1 MTEKGFIISAVA
13 VVAVLIIIIFTLGV
27 RINLLDRRL
36 EDNKLSYNRELE
48 SNKEMIDEIS
58 QNLLV
63 LSSGSNEVRRSLNL
77 PEKQLIQK
85 NSERGGTVPADLS
98 VSFFDAFR
106 FLVDNEEL
114 DTAAGEFTTFITDNG
129 ISEYFSDKGYIFERN
144 NLLNA
149 SVLQDQ
155 RVYLSFSYDAER
167 GQIDLRDIEGNAI
180 NIAYDDEDIFEI
192 FENEVV
198 IFRSYDDKLLEIGN
212 SIQNIVG
219 SEEVGDLLN
228 DRGFSIIEIDAGRF
242 SITNDKDDSQVGLFR
257 QDDRDILLN
266 SDRFTYSEDFEK
278 ALIEFLGAT
287 SDRTE
292 TERIDDLVLAKMKEI
307 FSDEGFKV
315 LLETN
320 DCKRELNYRED
331 IEFIYFDIY
340 KTDGTVQGTFVLQK
354 DFGEVLLLSG
364 DGKYLKSL
372 KMFTPG
378 NDIRSLIT
386 DAEEDETVSPYIF
399 DDSSENFLVV
409 GTHEH
414 NADTM
419 IIVNANNKTGRLN
432 MISVPR
438 DLYYKGNKI
447 NNIYKVHGPER
458 LAAELSDI
466 TGLDIKKYISID
478 MFAFIDVVNILGGL
492 DVTIEEDL
500 IDPTY
505 KVKNNGVWSTLY
517 YRKGTHHLDGVAALR
532 VARSRH
538 GSDDFDRSKR
548 QQQVIEAVFD
558 KMRTINAGDL
568 GKVYEFVSTV
578 FSYIETNLNTADIVR
593 NFLMYKDN
601 QIADPNI
608 INTDNILYDTY
619 TNLYLLPADEQKTLR
634 KDENFYKGLWIVLP
648 RNNDWNLIKK
658 HIEKILN
665 NG

>member
-1 MTEKGFIISAVA
+1 MREKVFIISAA
-13 VVAVLIIIIFTLGV
+13 AAGAVLIIIIITLGV
-27 RINLLDRRL
+27 RLNLLDRRL
-36 EDNKLSYNRELE
+36 EENNLAYNSELE
-48 SNKEMIDEIS
+48 SNKGLIDEIS
-58 QNLLV
+58 QNLQI
-63 LSSGSNEVRRSLNL
+63 LSSGTNEVRRSLNL
-77 PEKQLIQK
+77 PEKKLIQTNYDQEK
-85 NSERGGTVPADLS
+85 SDQPDLT

-106 FLVDNEEL
+106 FLVDNEALES
-114 DTAAGEFTTFITDNG
+114 AAAEFTNFLEDYD
-129 ISEYFSDKGYIFERN
+129 ISTYFYDHGYLLTRDD
-144 NLLNA
+144 LLNA
-149 SVLQDQ
+149 SVQQDKSF
-155 RVYLSFSYDAER
+155 YLTLSYSAER
-167 GQIDLRDIEGNAI
+167 GEVELLDIEGNTFTISIDA
-180 NIAYDDEDIFEI
+180 DPFEI
-192 FENEVV
+192 LDREVAV
-198 IFRSYDDKLLEIGN
+198 FRSYNEKLLEVEQGIKK
-212 SIQNIVG
+212 SVE
-219 SEEVGDLLN
+219 SEELGAVLKN
-228 DRGFSIIEIDAGRF
+228 RGLSIIKSDNGIFSIRNE
-242 SITNDKDDSQVGLFR
+242 KDDSLIGTFR
-257 QDDRDILLN
+257 QDNTEILLN
-266 SDRFTYSEDFEK
+266 SERFERIDNFEQS
-278 ALIEFLGAT
+278 LLEYLE
-287 SDRTE
+287 SVSNRTE
-292 TERIDDLVLAKMKEI
+292 SESIDDLVFAKMEEI

-320 DCKRELNYRED
+320 NCKREPMVRED
-331 IEFIYFDIY
+331 DEFIYFDIY
-340 KTDGTVQGTFVLQK
+340 KNDGTVRGSFVLQK

-372 KMFTPG
+372 KMFTAG
-378 NDIRSLIT
+378 RDIRSLLVN
-386 DAEEDETVSPYIF
+386 AEENNTVSPYIF

-447 NNIYKVHGPER
+447 NNIYKVHGAER
-458 LAAELSDI
+458 LASELSEI

-492 DVTIEEDL
+492 SVTIEEDL

-517 YRKGTHHLDGVAALR
+517 YRKGTHQLDGVAALR

-558 KMRTINAGDL
+558 KLRSINATDL

-578 FSYIETNLNTADIVR
+578 FSYIDTNLNTADLVR

-601 QIADPNI
+601 QIADPNV

-619 TNLYLLPADEQKTLR
+619 TNLYLLPVDDQKILKEDEG
-634 KDENFYKGLWIVLP
+634 FYKGLWIVLP
-648 RNNDWNLIKK
+648 KNNDWNLIKK
-658 HIEKILN
+658 HIEKILS

>member
-1 MTEKGFIISAVA
+1 M
-13 VVAVLIIIIFTLGV
+13 IIIIITQGV
-27 RINLLDRRL
+27 RINILDNRF
-36 EDNKLSYNRELE
+36 EDTKLSYNRELE
-48 SNKEMIDEIS
+48 SNKQLIDEIS
-58 QNLLV
+58 QNLQV

-85 NSERGGTVPADLS
+85 GSEREGTAEVDLA

-106 FLVDNEEL
+106 FLIDNEEL
-114 DTAAGEFTTFITDNG
+114 DNAAGEFTKFITDNSIG
-129 ISEYFSDKGYIFERN
+129 EYFSENGYIFERN
-144 NLLNA
+144 NPLNA
-149 SVLQDQ
+149 SVIQNLN
-155 RVYLSFSYDAER
+155 VYLSLSYDTGR
-167 GQIDLRDIEGNAI
+167 GEIDLQDIEGNVI
-180 NIAYDDEDIFEI
+180 NVAHDDEGIFEI
-192 FENEVV
+192 FESEIL

-212 SIQNIVG
+212 SIQNIV
-219 SEEVGDLLN
+219 EMDKIQDLLN
-228 DRGFSIIEIDAGRF
+228 DRSFSINKTDRGRF
-242 SITNDKDDSQVGLFR
+242 SITNDKDDSQIGIFR
-257 QDDRDILLN
+257 QDDREILLN
-266 SDRFTYSEDFEK
+266 SDRFTSLEDFEK
-278 ALIEFLGAT
+278 TLVEFLRTA

-292 TERIDDLVLAKMKEI
+292 TEAIDDLVLAKIEEI

-320 DCKRELNYRED
+320 GCKREIIFHED
-331 IEFIYFDIY
+331 EEFIYFDIY
-340 KTDGTVQGTFVLQK
+340 KNDGTIRGSFVLQK

-378 NDIRSLIT
+378 NDLRSLIVNE
-386 DAEEDETVSPYIF
+386 DEDETLLPYIF
-399 DDSSENFLVV
+399 DDSSEHFLVV

-432 MISVPR
+432 MISIPR

-447 NNIYKVHGPER
+447 NSIYKVHGPER
-458 LAAELSDI
+458 LASELSEI

-558 KMRTINAGDL
+558 KMRSINAGDL

-601 QIADPNI
+601 QISDPNI
-608 INTDNILYDTY
+608 INTDNILYNTY
-619 TNLYLLPADEQKTLR
+619 TNLYLLPAEEQKILR
-634 KDENFYKGLWIVLP
+634 QDENFYKGLWIVLP

-658 HIEKILN
+658 HIEKILS